1 MDKLLLGLRLRCP
14 HCGQG
19 HISDGILKTRD
30 VCEVCNVRFER
41 KSGESAGASI
51 IWISILP
58 IVSMIFYFIIFAL
71 TPDTPLLV
79 HLLVTLTFTVIL
91 GLVGYRH
98 ARGVWVAVVEL
109 SDGLKTD
116 TEAEV
121 QTS

>member
-1 MDKLLLGLRLRCP
+1 MDKLLRGVRLRCP

-30 VCEVCNVRFER
+30 TCEICGVRFER

-58 IVSMIFYFIIFAL
+58 IISMIFFFIIFAL
-71 TPDTPLLV
+71 TPDAELVV
-79 HLLVTLTFTVIL
+79 HLLITLTFTVLFGI
-91 GLVGYRH
+91 VGYRH
-98 ARGVWVAVVEL
+98 ARGVWIAVVEL

-116 TEAEV
+116 AEFEAK
-121 QTS
+121 TS